1 MARNSL
7 APWAESLS
15 DEDRLMRAE
24 DLARLPDDAR
34 GYELVDGRLARM
46 TPTGGDHSL
55 VTSQLDTELRLFVR
69 THGFGVVLTGEPGFL
84 ISQPGEMDTVLA
96 PVVAFVR
103 AERVP
108 PRGSPERGSYW
119 PLAPDLVA
127 EVASPSQ
134 YAPELAEK
142 AKRWLAAGARLVGI
156 IWPEAQRVDV
166 WRPGKESPT
175 ATLQAS
181 DTLDGMDVLPG
192 FTYPVANLFDV
203 L

>member
-1 MARNSL
+1 
-7 APWAESLS
+7 
-15 DEDRLMRAE
+15 MRAE

-69 THGFGVVLTGEPGFL
+69 THSLGVVLTGEPGFL
-84 ISQPGEMDTVLA
+84 ISQPGEPDTVLA
-96 PVVAFVR
+96 PDVAFVQ

-108 PRGSPERGSYW
+108 PRGSPERSGYW
-119 PLAPDLVA
+119 HLAPDLVA

-142 AKRWLAAGARLVGI
+142 AKRWLLAGVRLIWI
-156 IWPEAQRVDV
+156 IWPEARRLDV
-166 WRPGKESPT
+166 WRPGKDSPI
-175 ATLQAS
+175 ATLQVT

-192 FTYPVANLFDV
+192 FTYPLANLFDA